1 MQELFNDL
9 SSDLIKEFIE
19 AVDLEFKNSEKIKE
33 RFYINKS
40 NVKRSIVTIFGEIT
54 FHRTLY
60 QDKYT
65 NEYYNYIDDVPGL
78 EAYKTY
84 DPIVRGILI
93 QDSVWRNPSHT
104 SSFSSLNALHIKQSL
119 EQTLP
124 IPKQTIYLFKHEARL
139 REIKYDEMEHGK
151 TLYVMVDE
159 KRIHKQD
166 KNKPNKKK
174 WIISKYFVTFT
185 GIDRKGKK
193 SRLVG
198 KHVFITSSDKPWQEF
213 MNVIPNIYNFEILEN
228 INLFSDA
235 GSWILSGASEL
246 KLYTNNKVT
255 INTCEFHV
263 KQKIN
268 RSTTDKELRQKIADI
283 VY

>member
-19 AVDLEFKNSEKIKE
+19 AVDLEFKNSEKRKE

-40 NVKRSIVTIFGEIT
+40 NVKRTIVTIFGEIT

-104 SSFSSLNALHIKQSL
+104 SSFSSLNTLHIKQSL

-124 IPKQTIYLFKHEARL
+124 ITKQTIYLFKHEARL
-139 REIKYDEMEHGK
+139 RKIKYDEIEHGK

-185 GIDRKGKK
+185 GIDRKGKR

-198 KHVFITSSDKPWQEF
+198 KHVFITSSDKPW
-213 MNVIPNIYNFEILEN
+213 
-228 INLFSDA
+228 
-235 GSWILSGASEL
+235 
-246 KLYTNNKVT
+246 
-255 INTCEFHV
+255 
-263 KQKIN
+263 
-268 RSTTDKELRQKIADI
+268 
-283 VY
+283 